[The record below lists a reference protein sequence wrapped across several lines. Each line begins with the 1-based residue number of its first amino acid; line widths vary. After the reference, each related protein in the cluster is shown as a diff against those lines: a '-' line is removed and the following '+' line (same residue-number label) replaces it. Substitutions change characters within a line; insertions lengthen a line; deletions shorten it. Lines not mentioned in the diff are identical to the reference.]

1 MRHKNKTRIWQITM
15 SQRFSFLRRFQ
26 VMFLGG
32 VLIVASLPAYASAGS
47 CSKISIQG
55 NVSSGKEW
63 SSPIGQGWVLRLMA
77 VQPAGKYSGWDIVLD
92 RVTPAGF
99 PDAVLLANPPYGSL
113 NEREIATTYG
123 LRAQDAIGW
132 NPRSF
137 RFLTDPLAF
146 HDAQKLYIASHGLS
160 PEGTQ
165 DAKVAAGL
173 HEARLLDLIR
183 SASPGE
189 LRILDAEIAPGV
201 GDPTS
206 YAQNWAMSSIHTP
219 YQVMP
224 SPSGQA
230 TARGALLS
238 IHFLLTL
245 WPPQG
250 WRAPADW
257 ASAPAPCAVSS
268 RQR

>member
-1 MRHKNKTRIWQITM
+1 M
-15 SQRFSFLRRFQ
+15 SQRFSSLRRFMM
-26 VMFLGG
+26 MFFGG
-32 VLIVASLPAYASAGS
+32 ILVLVLLPAHAFAGS

-55 NVSSGKEW
+55 SISTGKEW

-77 VQPAGKYSGWDIVLD
+77 VQPADKYSGWDIVLD
-92 RVTPAGF
+92 RVAPAGF

-137 RFLTDPLAF
+137 RLLTDPQAF
-146 HDAQKLYIASHGLS
+146 HEAQQLYISSHGFS
-160 PEGTQ
+160 PQGTQ
-165 DAKVAAGL
+165 DAKIS
-173 HEARLLDLIR
+173 ARLLDLIR
-183 SASPGE
+183 SASSGE
-189 LRILDAEIAPGV
+189 LRVLNAEIALGV

-206 YAQNWAMSSIHTP
+206 YAQNWAMSSIHTL